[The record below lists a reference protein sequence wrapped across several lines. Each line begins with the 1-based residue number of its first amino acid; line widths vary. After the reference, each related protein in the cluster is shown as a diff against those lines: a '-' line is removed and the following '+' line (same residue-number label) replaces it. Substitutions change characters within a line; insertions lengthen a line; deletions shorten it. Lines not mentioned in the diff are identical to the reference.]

1 METSPIMVDRKRE
14 EAREMKKRLVEGE
27 VLMEKL
33 HGGER
38 HPRSYN
44 QIRLHLAYGPRLCL
58 CAPTRKTIYSFDF
71 LLPISTIYRC
81 PGKNIG
87 KPHEKLDGKTFLS

>member
-33 HGGER
+33 LGGGR
-38 HPRSYN
+38 
-44 QIRLHLAYGPRLCL
+44 
-58 CAPTRKTIYSFDF
+58 APT
-71 LLPISTIYRC
+71 
-81 PGKNIG
+81 
-87 KPHEKLDGKTFLS
+87 